1 MRKVCAGVAAGCT
14 AVAVA
19 AGVALAGAPTPPVAA
34 AAAPAPTHTVRAVT
48 AHARSAPPSYTLVL
62 GDSIAHRSR
71 EQLKALHPHWI
82 VDAVEGRNVDRLLP
96 LIRDWEQRKGRA
108 PAQLVVEL
116 GTNWST
122 AWEAADYE
130 RVRALVPRAQV
141 EFVTPFRSA
150 AAKHPRSTGRYAF
163 TRTGEYADAMRSLAS
178 DSSDGIG
185 VCVADWRT
193 WAADHTGQLVD
204 GVHPTRS
211 AKVVWAD
218 LVSSAMR
225 GCRSEVD

>member
-1 MRKVCAGVAAGCT
+1 MRKVLAGVAVGFT

-19 AGVALAGAPTPPVAA
+19 IGVALASPPTPPGPPPMA
-34 AAAPAPTHTVRAVT
+34 AAAPSHTVQAVT
-48 AHARSAPPSYTLVL
+48 THARTAPPSYTLVI

-71 EQLKALHPHWI
+71 DELKALHPHWI
-82 VDAVEGRNVDRLLP
+82 VDAAEGRNVDRLLP
-96 LIRDWEQRKGRA
+96 LIRDWQERKGRD

-122 AWEAADYE
+122 TWEASDYD
-130 RVRALVPRAQV
+130 RVSALLPHTQV

-150 AAKHPRSTGRYAF
+150 EAKHPRSSGRFAF
-163 TRTGEYADAMRSLAS
+163 DRTGQYAAAMRDLAAG
-178 DSSDGIG
+178 DG

-193 WAADHTGQLVD
+193 WAVAHTDELVD
-204 GVHPTRS
+204 GVHPTS
-211 AKVVWAD
+211 PAKRIWAD